1 MTMPAKNIHIAV
13 NPAAFYTCSIAEGS
27 THFAQREVSI
37 MPKGLILAVFT
48 MLLPLAVAG
57 CAAKSGGGPPA
68 VCGGPGECATGYF
81 CDKPAGTC
89 AEPGAQ
95 GTCTEMKPMCTRDWR
110 PVCGCDGNTYG
121 NDCTRIAAGVSKD
134 HDGECAP
141 TNVDP
146 DAEKPACGGPDNL
159 PCGEGEFCDMPAGT
173 CGKLGVMGVC
183 EAVTKM
189 CTMEWR
195 PVCGCDGK
203 TYGNDCGRRGA
214 GVSKAADGEC
224 APGQ

>member
-1 MTMPAKNIHIAV
+1 
-13 NPAAFYTCSIAEGS
+13 
-27 THFAQREVSI
+27 
-37 MPKGLILAVFT
+37 MPKGLILAVLAI
-48 MLLPLAVAG
+48 LLPLAAAG
-57 CAAKSGGGPPA
+57 CAAKAGGDSPAACGGAGGP
-68 VCGGPGECATGYF
+68 ECAAGYF

-89 AEPGAQ
+89 GEPDTQ
-95 GTCTEMKPMCTRDWR
+95 GTCTEMKPMCTRDWL

-141 TNVDP
+141 TNVEP
-146 DAEKPACGGPDNL
+146 DAEARACGDMK
-159 PCGEGEFCDMPAGT
+159 CGEGEFCDMPVGT
-173 CGKLGVMGVC
+173 CGKSGEGGVC
-183 EAVTKM
+183 ETITKM

-214 GVSKAADGEC
+214 GVSKAKDGEC
-224 APGQ
+224 APAQ

>member
-1 MTMPAKNIHIAV
+1 
-13 NPAAFYTCSIAEGS
+13 
-27 THFAQREVSI
+27 
-37 MPKGLILAVFT
+37 MPKRLMLAVFT

-57 CAAKSGGGPPA
+57 CAAKAGGGSPSA
-68 VCGGPGECATGYF
+68 CGGPGGPECAAGYF

-89 AEPGAQ
+89 GEPETRGA
-95 GTCTEMKPMCTRDWR
+95 CTEMKQMCTREWQ
-110 PVCGCDGNTYG
+110 PVCGCDGKTYG

-134 HDGECAP
+134 HDGECAA
-141 TNVDP
+141 TDVEP
-146 DAEKPACGGPDNL
+146 DTGPRACGGPENL

-173 CGKLGVMGVC
+173 CGTPGETGVC
-183 EAVTKM
+183 ETITKM

-224 APGQ
+224 PPGR